1 MAVSN
6 KSNNILTKDLG
17 YLGIEFQNQLLKVL
31 IEDRQFF
38 TKIESILNQNMFSN
52 EYVRRIVGLM
62 KDRFAKTN
70 EPITYTELN
79 LLCKAK
85 IRDEI
90 AVENMIAL
98 IKAVQEMP
106 SMGIDIVQTEAERF
120 FKQQN
125 LVKAV
130 NKANDIIKRGNAE
143 EYDKIEG
150 IFSEALQVNI
160 GQDLGQHP
168 FDNFE
173 KDLADDYRETIP
185 TGTVGLDSALGGGL
199 GRGELGVIVAPMG
212 VGKAQPLTSKVLTP
226 NGFINMGDIKIGD
239 KVIGRDGKSH
249 TVTGVYPQ
257 GIRPIYKVSFS
268 NGTSCECDIEHLWAV
283 NTYWQRVRKTYVKG
297 SGKKNM
303 KREYNPDN
311 SFQVMS
317 LKDII
322 NKGLYKRTKG
332 GYQTYVFKVP
342 NNEAVE
348 FERQDVIVDPYILGY
363 YIGDGCYIRHEIT
376 VGSADFKD
384 IEANICQNL
393 ASDDVRTHFHEERNT
408 WCLTFNNSIRSSLN
422 EIVGNTAKSS
432 DKHIPLNYLY
442 NTKEVRINLLQ
453 GLMDSDGTVTEQ
465 GHISFTTKSKQLAE
479 DVKFLVKSLGGYAN
493 INIKRNTFYYDK
505 NGIKVNCGDAYR
517 VSISFHNEEIK
528 PFRLPRKAERV
539 KYRKKYVNSNY
550 ITAIEYV
557 REDEAQCIMVDSDE
571 HLYITDDFIVTHNT
585 SITSGF
591 VASAATA
598 KTPQN
603 DYQGYKV
610 LHVFFEDKPQSIM
623 RKYYGHVTNIDADEL
638 SKRKEEVM
646 ELCNTQYAEQKEMMR
661 NNIFSVRMSSG
672 EVTATAIRNLIK
684 RYISLGFRPD
694 MVVIDYFECLKLE
707 RASGD
712 TNSSEW
718 SMEGVT
724 MRKLEALANELDIA
738 IWIPIQGTKDSIGA
752 EYVGLGQAGGSVK
765 KTQIGHV
772 VVTLAQTPDQKEQGR
787 LNMFICK
794 LRAVRMT
801 RCKFQNVAFNNGTC
815 RFDETTFNE
824 EDDVDFGSE
833 ETQSIAAQAVAEIMA
848 ANKSKKKKK

>member
-130 NKANDIIKRGNAE
+130 NKANDIIKRGNSD

-173 KDLADDYRETIP
+173 KDLAEDYRETIP

-226 NGFINMGDIKIGD
+226 NGFINMGDIKVGD

-268 NGTSCECDIEHLWAV
+268 NGTSCECDIEHLWTV
-283 NTYWQRVRKTYVKG
+283 KLRYNNEWKTLTLKEII
-297 SGKKNM
+297 
-303 KREYNPDN
+303 KRGITLE
-311 SFQVMS
+311 
-317 LKDII
+317 KT
-322 NKGLYKRTKG
+322 KR
-332 GYQTYVFKVP
+332 FKWVVP
-342 NNEAVE
+342 NNEKIHFNEMATDNICYKTIE
-348 FERQDVIVDPYILGY
+348 ERQRFLDGFNWHISKNGVNKRLKVASFEIAENICAVSRSLGY
-363 YIGDGCYIRHEIT
+363 STSIT
-376 VGSADFKD
+376 YEK
-384 IEANICQNL
+384 
-393 ASDDVRTHFHEERNT
+393 
-408 WCLTFNNSIRSSLN
+408 
-422 EIVGNTAKSS
+422 
-432 DKHIPLNYLY
+432 
-442 NTKEVRINLLQ
+442 RINEYSITIKLKN
-453 GLMDSDGTVTEQ
+453 SD
-465 GHISFTTKSKQLAE
+465 IF
-479 DVKFLVKSLGGYAN
+479 
-493 INIKRNTFYYDK
+493 
-505 NGIKVNCGDAYR
+505 
-517 VSISFHNEEIK
+517 
-528 PFRLPRKAERV
+528 
-539 KYRKKYVNSNY
+539 
-550 ITAIEYV
+550 ITNIEYT

-610 LHVFFEDKPQSIM
+610 LHIFFEDKPQSIM
-623 RKYYGHVTNIDADEL
+623 RKYYGHITNIDADEL

-646 ELCNTQYAEQKEMMR
+646 ELCNTKYAEQKEMMR
-661 NNIFSVRMSSG
+661 NNVYSVRMSSG
-672 EVTATAIRNLIK
+672 EITATAIRSIIK

-707 RASGD
+707 RATGD

-815 RFDETTFNE
+815 RFDESTFNE